1 MNPQKILKPAVIA
14 ALIITVFSFLFAPMI
29 LMKPGNIPVAVV
41 NNDQAITTPAG
52 QMKVSDK
59 VVEGLQQ
66 NPMLQVTDDVDGAYA
81 VYTIPENF
89 SATAV
94 KKEKPQINVEVNQG
108 KHPMV
113 SQLLDAALAKAPA
126 EGPTINVTYK
136 NEVPSNLGLAASFL
150 PALFVLLTFIPSM
163 IGGLLLARSISAR
176 KIGTQF
182 AALIGMNIA
191 VGLMGILVYS
201 LFSPV
206 SIPYATV
213 FSFLTFAS
221 FVVGSLTVGAVN
233 LLGKG
238 GMAIPALVL
247 ITGMGFMSMPREFLP
262 VFWREWVYPWNPIRM
277 IAESGR
283 EILYQGS
290 GLVTS
295 PFWLLVVVAGIG
307 IVMMVAGMV
316 RVPKTEAVN

>member
-1 MNPQKILKPAVIA
+1 MNPQKLLKPAVIA
-14 ALIITVFSFLFAPMI
+14 ALIITVFSCLFAPMI

-52 QMKVSDK
+52 QMKVSEK
-59 VVEGLQQ
+59 VIEGLQQ
-66 NPMLQVTDDVDGAYA
+66 NPMLQVTDDIDGAYA

-89 SATAV
+89 TATAA

-126 EGPTINVTYK
+126 DGPTINVTHK

-163 IGGLLLARSISAR
+163 IGGLLLARSIAAR
-176 KIGTQF
+176 KIGAQF
-182 AALIGMNIA
+182 AALIGMNVT

-201 LFSPV
+201 LLSPV
-206 SIPYATV
+206 SVPYATV
-213 FSFLTFAS
+213 FSFLIFAS

-233 LLGKG
+233 LFGKG

-262 VFWREWVYPWNPIRM
+262 IFWREWVYPWNPVRM

-290 GLVTS
+290 GVITS
-295 PFWLLVVVAGIG
+295 PFWLLVVVASVGTSMMAIG
-307 IVMMVAGMV
+307 AA
-316 RVPKTEAVN
+316 RRPKPGEAI

>member
-1 MNPQKILKPAVIA
+1 MNPQKLLKPAAIA
-14 ALIITVFSFLFAPMI
+14 ALIITVFSCLFAPMI

-52 QMKVSDK
+52 QMKVPDK

-66 NPMLQVTDDVDGAYA
+66 NPMLQVADDIDGAYA

-89 SATAV
+89 TETAA

-113 SQLLDAALAKAPA
+113 SQLLDAALAQAPA
-126 EGPTINVTYK
+126 DGPTVNVTHK

-163 IGGLLLARSISAR
+163 IGGLLLARSIAAR
-176 KIGTQF
+176 KIGAQF
-182 AALIGMNIA
+182 AALFCMNVA

-201 LFSPV
+201 LLSPV
-206 SIPYATV
+206 SVPYATV
-213 FSFLTFAS
+213 FSFLVFAS

-238 GMAIPALVL
+238 GIAIPALVL

-262 VFWREWVYPWNPIRM
+262 VFWRDWIYPWNPIRM

-283 EILYQGS
+283 EILYQGF
-290 GLVTS
+290 GFVTS
-295 PFWLLVVVAGIG
+295 PFWSLVAIAGIG
-307 IVMMVAGMV
+307 VAMMVAGMV
-316 RVPKTEAVN
+316 RVSKTEAAN